1 MGINGKPTTI
11 DFAKNYVIAF
21 ILSETNLDTIVN
33 PYFLV
38 VFPSNNANRNSIDY
52 KLLELKK
59 ETALLKNNAASKIKL
74 QFISQTIH

>member
-1 MGINGKPTTI
+1 MATTMGINGKPTTI

-38 VFPSNNANRNSIDY
+38 VFPSNIANRNSIDY

-59 ETALLKNNAASKIKL
+59 RDRTIKK
-74 QFISQTIH
+74 